1 MSVGVIGVISMHTEC
16 SVGREV
22 KAVLIGWK
30 LGEVYSCMQ
39 RKCRR
44 EVYQRTGNRDSICD
58 EDHLPTRLWG
68 CYPSNVVSV

>member
-30 LGEVYSCMQ
+30 LGEEYSCMQ
-39 RKCRR
+39 RTCRR
-44 EVYQRTGNRDSICD
+44 RNLVSLTGIRMEGTGGNFRC
-58 EDHLPTRLWG
+58 
-68 CYPSNVVSV
+68 